1 MGVNARGFRTFTP
14 DFSTQLKDVSA
25 GVTANGIA
33 QVGGADNQLDFG
45 GVSPGPAVTQI
56 AYTPGTIIVEIS
68 AIEDTTGDEHYVV
81 AWQLSDN
88 VAFASGVT
96 VLHSALVF
104 GDGATV
110 VDADDQD
117 DNYPVGQLLLDVNNS
132 YNGTLF
138 RFGRLVHVLAGTT
151 PILTYTAFFTRNQ

>member
-1 MGVNARGFRTFTP
+1 MGVNARGFRSFTP

-45 GVSPGPAVTQI
+45 NITSGPAVTQI
-56 AYTPGTIIVEIS
+56 SYTPGTVIVDIS
-68 AIEDTTGDEHYVV
+68 AIDSTTGDEHYIV

-96 VLHSALVF
+96 VLRAALIL
-104 GDGATV
+104 GDGAAI

-117 DNYPVGQLLLDVNNS
+117 DNYPTGQLLLDVDNEQA
-132 YNGTLF
+132 GVLF